1 MPLYEW
7 KCPKCGV
14 FERYLPVEKYQ
25 EPQVCE
31 CGEPSKKILSLP
43 TIFVKQDCHY
53 ESPIDGRP
61 ITNYRERWEDMKR
74 SGCVEYDPG
83 VKQDYHR
90 RIVNEEKELDKKV
103 DETVEREVSKMSP
116 RKLEILESEM
126 KSGLTVEPVRLTD
139 NKRTL

>member
-7 KCPKCGV
+7 RCPKCGV
-14 FERYLPVEKYQ
+14 FERYLPVEQYNI
-25 EPQVCE
+25 PQNCD
-31 CGEPSKKILSLP
+31 CGEISKRILSLP
-43 TIFVKQDCHY
+43 TVFVKQDCHY

-61 ITNYRERWEDMKR
+61 ITNYRERREDMKR

-83 VKQDYHR
+83 VKQDYHK
-90 RIVNEEKELDKKV
+90 RIVNEEKELDKRV

-126 KSGLTVEPVRLTD
+126 KSGLTVETTRQ
-139 NKRTL
+139 